1 MVAKENVLKLSAM
14 ALSISLLMLVLAVV
28 GLLIFIHEWNQHT
41 VMLADRLPLIVI
53 STMHGYGPGV
63 MLGGATGCLL
73 FLLYFV
79 YRCVLKKETSFF
91 KKAEKALTML
101 MLASLLVLFGGNF
114 LVASHWRSQADQAGY
129 APCPMTTLLSNRI
142 TMEVWV
148 HNESLCYD
156 NDIRHLVQRG
166 TIEEVQQVQ
175 QHLAARHKQQEARL
189 RFLQQ
194 EEKLKQRRRNSDG

>member
-1 MVAKENVLKLSAM
+1 
-14 ALSISLLMLVLAVV
+14 
-28 GLLIFIHEWNQHT
+28 
-41 VMLADRLPLIVI
+41 
-53 STMHGYGPGV
+53 
-63 MLGGATGCLL
+63 
-73 FLLYFV
+73 
-79 YRCVLKKETSFF
+79 
-91 KKAEKALTML
+91 

-114 LVASHWRSQADQAGY
+114 LIASHRRSQADQAGY
-129 APCPMTTLLSNRI
+129 VSCPMTTLLSNRI

-175 QHLAARHKQQEARL
+175 QHLVARQKQQDARQ

-194 EEKLKQRRRNSDG
+194 EQLSRNDG

>member
-1 MVAKENVLKLSAM
+1 MVMVVKDNVFKLTVISLTA
-14 ALSISLLMLVLAVV
+14 SLLMLALAVA
-28 GLLIFIHEWNQHT
+28 GLVIFIYEWNQH
-41 VMLADRLPLIVI
+41 VAILSSAVPLIII

-63 MLGGATGCLL
+63 MLGGVSGCLL
-73 FLLYFV
+73 FLLYFF
-79 YRCVLKKETSFF
+79 YRCVLKKETSLF
-91 KKAEKALTML
+91 KKTEKTLAML

-129 APCPMTTLLSNRI
+129 VSCPMTTLLSNRI

-156 NDIRHLVQRG
+156 NDIRHIVQRG

-175 QHLAARHKQQEARL
+175 LS
-189 RFLQQ
+189 
-194 EEKLKQRRRNSDG
+194 RNDG